1 MIPSETPHPRLL
13 RHMLDAGLAAA
24 APELCLA
31 PCIPA
36 PPKGRTVV
44 VGAGKAAGSMAR
56 AFETHWRGGKLEGLV
71 VTRYG
76 HGCPTHEIEVVE
88 AAHPVPDE
96 AGQRAAARMLDAVE
110 GLTADDLVVCLIS
123 GGGSALLSLPCP
135 GVGFEDKREINR
147 QLLRSGADISEI
159 NCVRKHLSA
168 IKGGRLAAA
177 AWPAPVVT
185 LAISDV
191 VGNSPATIASGP
203 TVGDP
208 TTLADARAILAKYG
222 IACPEGVARRLEAAD
237 GETPKP
243 GDPRL
248 AKSEY
253 HLVGSPVATLKAAAE
268 TAASAGYR
276 VIDLGDGIEG
286 FAHEVGRA
294 HGEMALEARRR
305 GEKVCIVSGGET
317 TVQVKG
323 NGRGGRN
330 TEYLLAF
337 AIATAGEPGVFALAC
352 DTDGIDGSEDNA
364 GAWLAPA
371 HWAQARELGLD
382 PRALQANNDAYSY
395 FEALDALVVTG
406 PTLTNVND
414 LRVILVD
421 PAA

>member
-1 MIPSETPHPRLL
+1 MFPSDTPQSNLL

-31 PCIPA
+31 PHIPA
-36 PPKGRTVV
+36 PPAGRTVV
-44 VGAGKAAGSMAR
+44 IGAGKAAGSMAR
-56 AFETHWRGGKLEGLV
+56 AFETHWRGGRIEGLM

-76 HGCPTHEIEVVE
+76 HACPTRMIEVIE

-96 AGQRAAARMLDAVE
+96 AGQKGAARMLNMVQ
-110 GLTADDLVVCLIS
+110 GLSEADLVVCLIS

-135 GVGFEDKREINR
+135 GIGFDDKREINR
-147 QLLRSGADISEI
+147 QLLRSGADIGEI

-177 AWPAPVVT
+177 AFPAPVLT

-191 VGNSPATIASGP
+191 VGNDPATIASGP

-222 IACPEGVARRLEAAD
+222 IACPEAVAAHLGRAEA
-237 GETPKP
+237 ETPKP

-248 AKSEY
+248 AKSDY
-253 HLVGSPVATLKAAAE
+253 RLVGSPIATLKAAAE

-276 VIDLGDGIEG
+276 VIDLGDAIEG
-286 FAHEVGRA
+286 FAHRA
-294 HGEMALEARRR
+294 GSAQAEMALAAKRR
-305 GEKVCIVSGGET
+305 GEKVCILSGGET
-317 TVQVKG
+317 TVEVKG
-323 NGRGGRN
+323 QGRGGRN
-330 TEYLLAF
+330 SEFLLAF
-337 AIATAGEPGVFALAC
+337 AIATAGEPGIHALAC

-364 GAWLAPA
+364 GAWLAPE
-371 HWAQARELGLD
+371 HWRKGLDLGLD
-382 PRALQANNDAYSY
+382 ARALQANNDAYTY
-395 FEALDALVVTG
+395 FDALDALVVTG

-414 LRVILVD
+414 LRMILVD
-421 PAA
+421 P